1 MNWKSL
7 VVSLGLPRRIALL
20 LLGLLL
26 LAVPNSPS
34 AQQTQQNETLLLGIE
49 PEHNIF
55 DQMERYR
62 ALAAYLSEQLGV
74 RVNLTIMSRY
84 GEVIKRIR
92 GRQLDGAFLS
102 PYTATLGIGQLGLEP
117 VVSPVNLNGE
127 STSRGYIFVRADS
140 GIQSVD
146 DMRGKSMTFV
156 DPATMEGYL
165 YPLAYLREQGIAGL
179 ESFFSRYSFAGSH
192 ASAIFAVLDGRAD
205 IGAAKNTVYDR
216 MALQDPTIDQE
227 LRIIARSPQEPEVT
241 LCLRK
246 DLAEDLRQQIGEI
259 LLHMDTTPR
268 GKKVLKEFEALRFI
282 ESSPADFA
290 RIEKM
295 AQEAG
300 VTLGTQDTD

>member
-1 MNWKSL
+1 MNRKSL
-7 VVSLGLPRRIALL
+7 SPRLPRLMVFLL
-20 LLGLLL
+20 FGLLV
-26 LAVPNSPS
+26 LAVPKSPS
-34 AQQTQQNETLLLGIE
+34 AQHEQQSETLLLGIE

-55 DQMERYR
+55 DQTERYR
-62 ALAAYLSEQLGV
+62 ALAAYLSEQLGI

-92 GRQLDGAFLS
+92 SRQLDGAFLS
-102 PYTATLGIGQLGLEP
+102 PYTATLGIRQLGLQP

-127 STSRGYIFVRADS
+127 SASRGYIFVRADS
-140 GIQSVD
+140 GIDSVD
-146 DMRGKSMTFV
+146 DMRGKSMAFV

-165 YPLAYLREQGIAGL
+165 YPLAYLRGEGIADL
-179 ESFFSRYSFAGSH
+179 EGFFSRYSFAGSH
-192 ASAIFAVLDGRAD
+192 ASVIFAVLDGRAD
-205 IGAAKNTVYDR
+205 IGAAKDTVFDR
-216 MALQDPTIDQE
+216 MALQDPTIAQE

-246 DLAEDLRQQIGEI
+246 DLAADLRQKIGEI
-259 LLHMDTTPR
+259 LLRMETTPR
-268 GKKVLKEFEALRFI
+268 GKKVLNQFEALRFI
-282 ESSPADFA
+282 ESSPSDFA